1 MSNAEMTMGGK
12 AAVSPA
18 ELGYVELGWK
28 FIHWGLGLF
37 ITGFAVGFIPILHYI
52 PGAQAGDVGPVFLKN
67 VTLWWGCPAVLA
79 ELTLK
84 TGSLGMLAI
93 GLCYVA
99 AARQGA
105 SPGPSNLER
114 IALKLCAYG
123 LIADLV
129 AAGVGYAVFNMIW
142 PNFFFEPVQAGKNSW
157 LAVQGISTLVYF
169 VGVCYAV
176 AGVRRAAPAR
186 R

>member
-1 MSNAEMTMGGK
+1 MSNATMAMGSQ
-12 AAVSPA
+12 AAATPT
-18 ELGYVELGWK
+18 ELGWK
-28 FIHWGLGLF
+28 FIHWGLGLL
-37 ITGFAVGFIPILHYI
+37 ITGFVVGFIPILHYF

-79 ELTLK
+79 EMTLK

-93 GLCYVA
+93 GLSYLA

-105 SPGPSNLER
+105 SSSISSLER
-114 IALKLCAYG
+114 LAPTLCAYG
-123 LIADLV
+123 LIAELV
-129 AAGVGYAVFNMIW
+129 TAGVGYAVFNAIW
-142 PNFFFEPVQAGKNSW
+142 PNFYFEPVQAGKNWW
-157 LAVQGISTLVYF
+157 LALQGLSILVFF
-169 VGVCYAV
+169 VGACYAV